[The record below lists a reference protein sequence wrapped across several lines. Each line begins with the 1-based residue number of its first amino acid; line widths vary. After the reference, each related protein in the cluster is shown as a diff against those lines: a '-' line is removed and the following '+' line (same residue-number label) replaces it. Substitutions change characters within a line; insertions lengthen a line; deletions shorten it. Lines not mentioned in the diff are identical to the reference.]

1 MLKPKRGNAK
11 HSDILYTLEN
21 LMSVPEFK
29 EMTADEMIIHM
40 CPEKADNTM
49 SRLSREVLAGTI
61 TTITKF
67 RIKVTDAENSILRY
81 V

>member
-21 LMSVPEFK
+21 LMSVAEFK

-49 SRLSREVLAGTI
+49 SRLALEVLAGTK
-61 TTITKF
+61 TTVTKF
-67 RIKVTDAENSILRY
+67 RIKITEAEKSMLRY